1 MKRFWLLALMILPLF
16 LMACT
21 SGSDADFNDSDP
33 GYDTPPQEPDR
44 DNDGAPP
51 MGGDPIDRDFQPLV
65 SDRKIIYRANIGIVA
80 TDMHSIYTMI
90 TSQLHDYQAYI
101 EGEEIRQDRIYVTLR
116 VKSDSLDDLLNLIRQ
131 GGEVMHYQKT
141 SEDVTNQY
149 STFEA
154 RLNALNAQ
162 HERIIELIG
171 TAETMSDL
179 LELENRRTQ
188 IETELNQIGLQ
199 LAQYD
204 SLIDYSTVQLT
215 LTEIDDLSLLLPPSD
230 RPGVSI
236 VENTPHALNLRIT
249 NFNDDP
255 SNITVKVFK
264 DGVQID
270 QSTVLIQ
277 ANSFQFV
284 TLENLTSDTSYY
296 LEVRGLQENKS
307 VSTPSTIHV
316 TTDRT
321 FALQITH
328 VFFVSISALLS
339 FFRFLG
345 LTVVAVVPFI
355 IVFTVLGYP
364 VYLAYKKFIR
374 PKRIANKVAVERQIQ
389 EAQKARQKSP
399 N

>member
-1 MKRFWLLALMILPLF
+1 MKRIWLLILLLLPF
-16 LMACT
+16 MLMACAA
-21 SGSDADFNDSDP
+21 GSEHGFNDSDL

-44 DNDGAPP
+44 GDDGMPP
-51 MGGDPIDRDFQPLV
+51 VGGDPIDRDFQPAV
-65 SDRKIIYRANIGIVA
+65 INRKIIYRANIGIVA
-80 TDMHSIYTMI
+80 TDMHSLYTVI
-90 TSQLHDYQAYI
+90 TSALHDYQAYI
-101 EGEEIRQDRIYVTLR
+101 EAEEIRQDRIYVTLR
-116 VKSDSLDDLLNLIRQ
+116 VKSENLDDLLNEIRQ

-162 HERIIELIG
+162 HDRIIELIQS
-171 TAETMSDL
+171 AETMSDL

-188 IETELNQIGLQ
+188 IESELNQIGLQ
-199 LAQYD
+199 LAQFD
-204 SLIDYSTVQLT
+204 SLIDYSTIQLT
-215 LTEIDDLSLLLPPSD
+215 ITEIDDLSLLLPPSD

-236 VENTPHALNLRIT
+236 INYTPRALELRVT
-249 NFNDDP
+249 NFYDDA

-270 QSTVLIQ
+270 QKSVMIQ

-284 TLENLTSDTSYY
+284 TVENLNPDTSYY
-296 LEVRGLQENKS
+296 FEVRGLQENKS
-307 VSTPSTIHV
+307 VSSPNTFHV

-328 VFFVSISALLS
+328 VFMMSLMALLG

-345 LTVVAVVPFI
+345 LSIVAIAPFA
-355 IVFTVLGYP
+355 VAFTLLGYP
-364 VYLAYKKFIR
+364 LYLVYKKTIR
-374 PKRIANKVAVERQIQ
+374 PKRIANKIEVERQIQ